1 MYSILYI
8 LFIPNFG
15 KTSKFIHLFIKTVRS
30 KKMTWSLLNLV
41 TLCLPCFPPV
51 LCPPIYLCS
60 ITLTSQNAALNY
72 QGSIKITR
80 GLLSCFCL
88 RMAFCCKKKQ
98 GIFFTERNETTIGCH
113 LFYLLGNLNCWRLSC
128 LCISQDYQKLLEL
141 TVKYYILKT
150 EHIRTGRHLGK
161 GLFNSPQQKSELI
174 QNFWPPPPPRPFL
187 DSSEFFK
194 GWLFVK
200 SP

>member
-1 MYSILYI
+1 MYSL
-8 LFIPNFG
+8 
-15 KTSKFIHLFIKTVRS
+15 
-30 KKMTWSLLNLV
+30 
-41 TLCLPCFPPV
+41 FPPSSSLFCV
-51 LCPPIYLCS
+51 LLYMYLCS
-60 ITLTSQNAALNY
+60 TSQNAALNC
-72 QGSIKITR
+72 QGNIKITW

-113 LFYLLGNLNCWRLSC
+113 LFYLLGNLNCWRWSC

-161 GLFNSPQQKSELI
+161 GLFNSPQQKSELV
-174 QNFWPPPPPRPFL
+174 QTRGYKQFL
-187 DSSEFFK
+187 LGKVSMIF
-194 GWLFVK
+194 
-200 SP
+200 P